1 MPKEEAFKSK
11 IIGHRGAKGEYP
23 ENTLGSIELALK
35 KGCDGVEIDV
45 HLSLDGELVVI
56 HDTTLMRTTKE
67 QGLVKEKKFDDLRKL
82 DAGKGEKIPSLEEV
96 LNLVKSFQGAVIFVE
111 IKAPGCEQKV
121 IDALNKT
128 QMESLSIVKCFH
140 HLPLKIIKEMNPKIK
155 THCLL
160 YGRPLNPVE
169 IVRACQADGLSIS
182 HETVDTDLAK
192 ECHKAGIEL
201 TLWNA
206 NSLSEMETFQKMGF
220 DYICT
225 DYPSTLLKE

>member
-56 HDTTLMRTTKE
+56 HDSTLLRTTKE
-67 QGLVKEKKFDDLRKL
+67 TGSVKEKTFDDLRKL
-82 DAGKGEKIPSLEEV
+82 DAGSGEKIPSLEEV
-96 LNLVKSFQGAVIFVE
+96 LNLVKSFQGAVTFVE
-111 IKAPGCEQKV
+111 IKAQGCEQKV
-121 IDALNKT
+121 INALKKT
-128 QMESLSIVKCFH
+128 QMESRSIVKCFH
-140 HLPLKIIKEMNPKIK
+140 HLPLKTIKEINPEIK

-169 IVRACQADGLSIS
+169 IVKACQADGLSIS
-182 HETVDTDLAK
+182 NETVDADLAK
-192 ECHKAGIEL
+192 ECHEAGVEL

-206 NSLSEMETFQKMGF
+206 NSVSEKEAFQKMGF

-225 DYPSTLLKE
+225 DYPSILLKE